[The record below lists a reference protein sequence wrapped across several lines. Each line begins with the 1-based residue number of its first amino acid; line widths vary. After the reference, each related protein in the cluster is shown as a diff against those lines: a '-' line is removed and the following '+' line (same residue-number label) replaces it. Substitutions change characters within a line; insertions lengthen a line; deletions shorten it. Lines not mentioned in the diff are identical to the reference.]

1 MKKQKENQQY
11 IVILSFVVLGFSL
24 VFGGCSTTKD
34 ISYSGFME
42 DYSDLRP
49 DPDFDGLM
57 VSQADDKTLMK
68 YNKFIIEP
76 VSFYLSSN
84 TDLGAKDIDPE
95 VIFKATTYLHDALI
109 NDLSPDYPVVDKP
122 GVDVA
127 RLRFAIT
134 AVELNRKD
142 MGLVNYIPVGLILT
156 GIGEATGTR
165 DRMVVLNM
173 EGEIFDSV
181 TGRELVRLVQRKGI
195 ESPARSIE
203 EIKEQDMYPVLDFW
217 AARLRKGLERLHG
230 VK

>member
-1 MKKQKENQQY
+1 MENQRY
-11 IVILSFVVLGFSL
+11 VTMLSVVVIGLALVL
-24 VFGGCSTTKD
+24 GGCSTSKN

-49 DPDFDGLM
+49 DPELDGLM
-57 VSQADDKTLMK
+57 VSKADEKTLMQ

-95 VIFKATTYLHDALI
+95 VIFKATNYLRDAVI
-109 NDLSPDYPVVDKP
+109 NDLYPEYPVVDKP
-122 GVDVA
+122 GIDVA

-165 DRMVVLNM
+165 DRMLVLNM

-181 TGRELVRLVQRKGI
+181 TGRELVRFVQRKGI
-195 ESPARSIE
+195 ESPARSIDE
-203 EIKEQDMYPVLDFW
+203 VKEQDMFPVLDFW
-217 AARLRKGLERLHG
+217 AGRLRKGLERLHG
-230 VK
+230 EK